1 MIKNIKSVVF
11 IFMAMLLGFSSCK
24 KETYSF
30 GDIKT
35 PTNLAL
41 TAVVAGANTANPTG
55 NGTGTV
61 SITASSTDAITYK
74 IDFGDG
80 NSKVVSS
87 GTVTYKYL
95 NPGTFDYTITVNAI
109 GTGGATSSISKKI
122 TVFVLFEI
130 PPAMLLSLT
139 NGSSKVWISDKTVPG
154 HFGVGAADMFFP
166 NYYAAAPNERAPC
179 AYDDE
184 ITFSRDANKNVSL
197 SIDNKGESFSIGA
210 ATGVYGF
217 SGGDGCYAVN
227 TGGVRK
233 LGFSDAT
240 SASTSAISTRIQ
252 FAVPGNGIINF
263 GTGGKVYEIL
273 SISNTQ
279 LHLRNIGSDGNSWY
293 QILKAK

>member
-1 MIKNIKSVVF
+1 MIKNIKSIAF
-11 IFMAMLLGFSSCK
+11 IFMAMLTVFSSCK

-35 PTNLAL
+35 PSNLAL
-41 TAVVAGANTANPTG
+41 TTTIVGANTANPTG
-55 NGTGTV
+55 NGTGSVT
-61 SITASSTDAITYK
+61 IAASSTDAVTYK

-80 NSKVVSS
+80 NTKVASS
-87 GTVTYKYL
+87 GTVTYKYTT
-95 NPGTFDYTITVNAI
+95 PGTFDYTVTVNAI
-109 GTGGATSSISKKI
+109 GTGGATSTISKKI

-130 PPAMLLSLT
+130 PPAMLASLT
-139 NGSSKVWISDKTVPG
+139 GGSSKIWITDKAAPG
-154 HFGVGAADMFFP
+154 HFGVGAPDKFFP
-166 NYYAAAPNERAPC
+166 NYYAATPNSREAC

-197 SIDNKGESFSIGA
+197 TIDNKGESFSIGA

-227 TGGVRK
+227 TGGTRK
-233 LGFSDAT
+233 LSFSDAT
-240 SASTSAISTRIQ
+240 SASTAAESTRIQ
-252 FAVPGNGIINF
+252 FAVPTNGVINF

-273 SISNTQ
+273 AITDTQ
-279 LHLRNIGSDGNSWY
+279 LQLRNIGADGNSWY

>member
-1 MIKNIKSVVF
+1 MIKNIKSIAF
-11 IFMAMLLGFSSCK
+11 IFMAMLMGFSSCK

-35 PTNLAL
+35 PSNLAL
-41 TAVVAGANTANPTG
+41 TAVIAGANTANPTG
-55 NGTGTV
+55 NGTGSV
-61 SITASSTDAITYK
+61 AIAASSTDAITYK

-80 NSKVVSS
+80 NSKVISS
-87 GTVTYKYL
+87 GTVNYKYTS
-95 NPGTFDYTITVNAI
+95 PGTFDYTVTVNAI
-109 GTGGATSSISKKI
+109 GTGGATSTISKKI
-122 TVFVLFEI
+122 TVFVAFEI
-130 PPAMLLSLT
+130 PTTILTALT
-139 NGSSKVWISDKTVPG
+139 NGSSKVWITDKATPG
-154 HFGVGAADMFFP
+154 HFGVGAADKFFP
-166 NYYAAAPNERAPC
+166 NYYSATPNSREAC

-184 ITFSRDANKNVSL
+184 ITFSKDANNNVSL
-197 SIDNKGESFSIGA
+197 TIDSKGESFSIGA

-227 TGGVRK
+227 TGTRK
-233 LGFSDAT
+233 LAFSDAT

-273 SISNTQ
+273 AITNTQ
-279 LHLRNIGSDGNSWY
+279 LQLRNIGADGNSWY